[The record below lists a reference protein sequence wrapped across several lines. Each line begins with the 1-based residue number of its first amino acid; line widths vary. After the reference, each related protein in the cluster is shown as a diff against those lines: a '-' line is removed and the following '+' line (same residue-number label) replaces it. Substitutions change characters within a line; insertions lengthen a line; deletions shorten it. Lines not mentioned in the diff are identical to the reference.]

1 MYYGYYDPTY
11 ILILVGAVISLIAS
25 ARVKS
30 AFQKY
35 SHTGAMN
42 GLTGAQVAQR
52 LLAARGIYDVQ
63 VAPVAGSLTDHY
75 DPSTRTVNLS
85 EPVYGSSSLS
95 AIAVAAHECGH
106 AMQHAEGY
114 APLAFRSSLVPVAN
128 FGGTLS
134 WPLVLVGLFL
144 GGNISSI
151 LIHAGII
158 LFCTVLLFQIVTL
171 PVEFNA
177 SSRAMAQLEGNG
189 LLASSELSGAKTVLR
204 AAALTYVASVAASLL
219 QLLRLLAIANRRRR

>member
-11 ILILVGAVISLIAS
+11 ILILVGAVISMIAS

-35 SHTGAMN
+35 SRTGAMN

-52 LLAARGIYDVQ
+52 LLASKGIYDVG

-85 EPVYGSSSLS
+85 EPVYGSTSLS

-106 AMQHAEGY
+106 ATQHAEGY

-144 GGNISSI
+144 NGNISNI

-177 SSRAMAQLEGNG
+177 SSRALAQLEGNG
-189 LLASSELSGAKTVLR
+189 LLASGELSGAKTVLR
-204 AAALTYVASVAASLL
+204 AAALTYVAGVAASLL